1 MIINIP
7 TTKRKFFRQALEI
20 MKAIPPI
27 NKLRPKELDVLA
39 ELLYY
44 NYIYGHIEENLRGK
58 VVFDYDTKITIREY
72 LDINETNFNN
82 ILTILRKK
90 GILIKRSI
98 TNDYGI
104 NPDKPNITFKFNL
117 LNEEDNKDN

>member
-1 MIINIP
+1 MVINIP

-20 MKAIPPI
+20 MRAIPPI
-27 NKLRPKELDVLA
+27 NQLRPKELDVLA

-44 NYIYGHIEENLRGK
+44 NYLYRHIEENLRGK
-58 VVFDYDTKITIREY
+58 VVFDYDTKIAMREY

-90 GILIKRSI
+90 GILVKRSI

-104 NPDKPNITFKFNL
+104 SPDKASITFKFNM
-117 LNEEDNKDN
+117 NEEDN